1 MKPKQVKNILL
12 SAIDYVADNPQN
24 YCFDPDTNFKRTR
37 KLPLKTM
44 IKSII
49 GMGGG
54 CLSNELL
61 DMFKY
66 SKETATSSA
75 FVQQRCKI
83 KPQAFEDIFKTFL
96 KNTNTSTSSEMH
108 ILAIDGSDIQIATNS
123 DDIDTYHA
131 GNGDKK
137 AFNLLHLNALYDV
150 EKNIY
155 VDIEIQKGKKKNEH
169 RALVDMVDRSEI
181 KNALIIADRGYESYN
196 NLAHIQEKGWKFLF
210 RIKDGAH
217 GIKST
222 FELPAEKSFDLQ
234 LDLNITRKQTK
245 ETKQLF
251 KQKNS
256 YKFIAS
262 SSPFD
267 YLPKKN
273 KKNDPVQFYKLTF
286 RIVRFKLS
294 DGSYETIITNLPMDE
309 FPPEKIKALYAAR
322 WGIETSFRALKY
334 TLGMLKFHS
343 KKVMCI
349 IQEIYSQIIMYN
361 FVEIITSHVIIK
373 KKQRKYTYQV
383 NFSIAVH
390 ICKAF
395 YKGIITSPKMEAII
409 AKNLVPIR
417 HERHCKRRVNN
428 KVFQGFLYRIS

>member
-1 MKPKQVKNILL
+1 MKPKQVKNFLL
-12 SAIDYVADNPQN
+12 SAIDSVADNPQN
-24 YCFDPDTNFKRTR
+24 YCFDPETNFKRTR

-61 DMFKY
+61 DMFHY
-66 SKETATSSA
+66 SEEAATSSA
-75 FVQQRCKI
+75 FVQQRSKI
-83 KPQAFEDIFKTFL
+83 MPMAFEAIFKTFL
-96 KNTNTSTSSEMH
+96 SNAHINTSNAMR
-108 ILAIDGSDIQIATNS
+108 ILAIDGSDIQIATNP
-123 DDIDTYHA
+123 DDNDTYHA
-131 GNGDKK
+131 GNGEHK
-137 AFNLLHLNALYDV
+137 AFSLLHLNALYDI

-155 VDIEIQKGKKKNEH
+155 VDVEIQKGKKKNEH
-169 RALVDMVDRSEI
+169 KALVDMVDRSDI
-181 KNALIIADRGYESYN
+181 KNALVIADRGYESYN
-196 NLAHIQEKGWKFLF
+196 NLAHIQEKGWKFLM

-222 FELPAEKSFDLQ
+222 FELPAEESFDMQ
-234 LDLNITRKQTK
+234 LDLNITRKQTT

-251 KQKNS
+251 KQKNN
-256 YKFIAS
+256 YKFIS
-262 SSPFD
+262 STSPFD
-267 YLPKKN
+267 YLPLKN
-273 KKNDPVQFYKLTF
+273 QKNAPAQFFKLAF

-294 DGSYETIITNLPMDE
+294 DGSFETIITNLSTDE
-309 FPPEKIKALYAAR
+309 FPLEKVKELYVAR

-349 IQEIYSQIIMYN
+349 IQEIYSRIIMYN
-361 FVEIITSHVIIK
+361 FVEMITSHVVIK
-373 KKQRKYTYQV
+373 KKQRLYTYQV
-383 NFSIAVH
+383 NFSVAVH

-409 AKNLVPIR
+409 ANNLVPIR
-417 HERHCKRRVNN
+417 RGRHCERRSNN